1 MSRVGKMP
9 VVIPQ
14 GVEVAVAAVGNVNK
28 VTVKGPK
35 GTITKEFE
43 GIIALEKKAGEI
55 ILTRPNDEKK
65 NKALHGCYRAL
76 LQNMVVGVST
86 GFSKQLTWEGVG
98 YRMAVKGKG
107 LTLQMG
113 FSHDVDIAEIPG
125 ITFKLGENNTLI
137 IEGMDKELVGQVAA
151 NIRGVK
157 GPEPYKGKGIRYSD
171 EVIARKAGK
180 AAK

>member
-14 GVEVAVAAVGNVNK
+14 GVDVAVAAVGSVNK

-35 GTITKEFE
+35 GSITKEFE
-43 GIIALEKKAGEI
+43 NTIAIEKKAGEV

-76 LQNMVVGVST
+76 LHNMVTGVST

-98 YRMAVKGKG
+98 YRMALKGKG

-113 FSHDVDIAEIPG
+113 FSHDVDIPEIPG

-171 EVIARKAGK
+171 EVIIRKAGK